1 MISDAVQAGK
11 EALRQGRFQE
21 AIQLFEDYLAQSRQR
36 CGELGIPAAQ
46 PDSETLEAQMNLV
59 RAYHQSGLMQKA
71 RSLCLELL
79 QHPNPQ
85 AQGWAKKI
93 LPRLPVVEK
102 LSAPEAIKPAVR
114 ANGPEV
120 LKRSTPPIPVEPAP
134 GAKPDAASP
143 STRQRATQLGMKI
156 PLPDRAGS
164 LRWAKWGS
172 LVVAIALLWWLCFV
186 LVGGQLDFSRL
197 GLPRQLSFLR
207 GLLPW
212 LRNGLRGLVAGSLA
226 VNVGV
231 GILFFAPWLMDQLHQ
246 RLHKLRWASLSE
258 IERHS
263 PETARLL
270 QRICAQKQL
279 KQPRL
284 GVIPDAGPLAFV
296 YGTFSDGC
304 RIVVT
309 KGLLEQLS
317 EDEIAAVYAQALG
330 RIVNGDILVMTLL
343 GSPVQLVYLAL
354 EQVSKLGE
362 GRGQSRR
369 RDLIGHVAPLIYLIY
384 TVLSYPLFFLCRL
397 GIYHADHFAVEVTGN
412 PNGLIAALL
421 KSAAGLQEV
430 HKNDRRPS
438 SLLHCTRLFSL
449 LDFKTTAAAGAAS
462 RLRDPSQAG
471 QVFLWDQFNPWARW
485 MQANSSHPLLGHRFK
500 VLAGY
505 GERLR
510 LPTELSLGSEAG
522 QKLDVARLKGR
533 FWLDLAIYAAEVVGI
548 VIGWLVGLILYL
560 AMQNR
565 LDPKVILAA
574 MVVGYGVGLWAKAG
588 LMYRRTP
595 EARATDVL
603 SLVADPY
610 ADPRRG
616 QWVELEGELVG
627 LGRSGYQLGAELKL
641 QDARGLIPVRFTS
654 PLGPVGNVFSGLK
667 RVRALMGKRVKGV
680 GWFRRGNTAWVD
692 LAYIQVGSDKIHS
705 RPRLWL
711 ILFGLGVVMAGL
723 WVAFY
728 FPNLAFYL
736 RRRGQ
741 PVFWFG

>member
-1 MISDAVQAGK
+1 MIPDAVQAGK
-11 EALRQGRFQE
+11 EALRQGRLQE
-21 AIQLFEDYLAQSRQR
+21 AIQLFEGYLAQSRQQDKA
-36 CGELGIPAAQ
+36 LGIPA
-46 PDSETLEAQMNLV
+46 DSSDGEALEAQMNLV
-59 RAYHQSGLMQKA
+59 RAYHQLGQTEKA

-93 LPRLPVVEK
+93 LLRLPTATES
-102 LSAPEAIKPAVR
+102 LAAPSAK
-114 ANGPEV
+114 
-120 LKRSTPPIPVEPAP
+120 PVEPRSAPPEEPSP
-134 GAKPDAASP
+134 GAGSL
-143 STRQRATQLGMKI
+143 STRQRAAQLGMKI
-156 PLPDRAGS
+156 PLPERAGP
-164 LRWAKWGS
+164 LHWAKWGS
-172 LVVAIALLWWLCFV
+172 LGVGIVFLWWLSFV
-186 LVGGQLDFSRL
+186 LVGSHLDFGRL
-197 GLPRQLSFLR
+197 SFPRQLWFLQ

-212 LRNGLRGLVAGSLA
+212 LRNGLRWLVAGSLA
-226 VNVGV
+226 VNFGV
-231 GILFFAPWLMDQLHQ
+231 GLLFFAPWLMDQLHQ
-246 RLHKLRWASLSE
+246 RLHKLRWARLGE

-270 QRICAQKQL
+270 QRICAQNQL

-309 KGLLEQLS
+309 KALLEQLA

-343 GSPVQLVYLAL
+343 GSPIQLVYLAL
-354 EQVSKLGE
+354 EQVSQLG
-362 GRGQSRR
+362 SKR
-369 RDLIGHVAPLIYLIY
+369 RDLIGHVAPLLYLIY
-384 TVLSYPLFFLCRL
+384 TVLSYPLFFLSRL
-397 GIYHADHFAVEVTGN
+397 GTYHADHFAVEATGN

-421 KSAAGLQEV
+421 KSAAGLQEA

-438 SLLHCTRLFSL
+438 SLLHCTRLFSF
-449 LDFKTTAAAGAAS
+449 LDFKTIAAASAAA
-462 RLRDPSQAG
+462 RLQDPSQAG

-485 MQANSSHPLLGHRFK
+485 MQVNSSHPLPGHRFK

-510 LPTELSLGSEAG
+510 LLPELSLGSG
-522 QKLDVARLKGR
+522 SKLDVARLQSR

-548 VIGWLVGLILYL
+548 LIGWLVGLILYL
-560 AMQNR
+560 LLQNR
-565 LDPKVILAA
+565 LDPKVIAA
-574 MVVGYGVGLWAKAG
+574 AAVVGYGVGLWAKAG
-588 LMYRRTP
+588 LMYGGSLP
-595 EARATDVL
+595 ARPTDVL
-603 SLVADPY
+603 SLLADPD

-627 LGRSGYQLGAELKL
+627 LGPSGYQLGAELKL
-641 QDARGLIPVRFTS
+641 QEATGLIPVRFTS

-667 RVRALMGKRVKGV
+667 RIRALVGRRVKVV

-692 LAYIQVGSDKIHS
+692 LAYVQVGSNKLHS

-711 ILFGLGVVMAGL
+711 VVFGLGVILLGI
-723 WVAFY
+723 WGAFY
-728 FPNLAFYL
+728 FPNLASYL
-736 RRRGQ
+736 RR
-741 PVFWFG
+741 W

>member
-1 MISDAVQAGK
+1 V
-11 EALRQGRFQE
+11 
-21 AIQLFEDYLAQSRQR
+21 Y
-36 CGELGIPAAQ
+36 
-46 PDSETLEAQMNLV
+46 V
-59 RAYHQSGLMQKA
+59 
-71 RSLCLELL
+71 
-79 QHPNPQ
+79 
-85 AQGWAKKI
+85 
-93 LPRLPVVEK
+93 
-102 LSAPEAIKPAVR
+102 
-114 ANGPEV
+114 
-120 LKRSTPPIPVEPAP
+120 
-134 GAKPDAASP
+134 
-143 STRQRATQLGMKI
+143 
-156 PLPDRAGS
+156 
-164 LRWAKWGS
+164 
-172 LVVAIALLWWLCFV
+172 
-186 LVGGQLDFSRL
+186 
-197 GLPRQLSFLR
+197 PRQLWFLQ

-212 LRNGLRGLVAGSLA
+212 LRNGLQWLVAGSLA
-226 VNVGV
+226 INIGV
-231 GILFFAPWLMDQLHQ
+231 GLLFFAPWLMDQLHQ
-246 RLHKLRWASLSE
+246 RLHKLRWASLGE

-270 QRICAQKQL
+270 QRICAQNQL

-309 KGLLEQLS
+309 KALLEQLA
-317 EDEIAAVYAQALG
+317 EDEIATVYAQALG

-343 GSPVQLVYLAL
+343 GSPIQLVYLAL

-369 RDLIGHVAPLIYLIY
+369 RDLIGHVAPLLYLIY
-384 TVLSYPLFFLCRL
+384 TVLSYPLFFLSRL
-397 GIYHADHFAVEVTGN
+397 GTYHADHFAVEATGN

-421 KSAAGLQEV
+421 KSAAGLQEA

-438 SLLHCTRLFSL
+438 SLLHCTRLFSF
-449 LDFKTTAAAGAAS
+449 LDFKTTAAASAAS

-485 MQANSSHPLLGHRFK
+485 MQVNSSHPLPGHRFK

-510 LPTELSLGSEAG
+510 LVPELSLGSG
-522 QKLDVARLKGR
+522 SQLDVARLHSR

-548 VIGWLVGLILYL
+548 LIGWLVGLILYL
-560 AMQNR
+560 VLQDR

-574 MVVGYGVGLWAKAG
+574 VVVGYGVGLWFKAG
-588 LMYRRTP
+588 LMYGGSLP
-595 EARATDVL
+595 AQPTDVL
-603 SLVADPY
+603 SLLADPD

-616 QWVELEGELVG
+616 HWVELEGELVG

-641 QDARGLIPVRFTS
+641 QDATGLIPVRFTS

-667 RVRALMGKRVKGV
+667 RIRALVGRRVKVV

-692 LAYIQVGSDKIHS
+692 LAYVQVGSDRLHS

-711 ILFGLGVVMAGL
+711 VLFGLGVVLSGV
-723 WVAFY
+723 WGAFY
-728 FPNLAFYL
+728 FPNLASYL
-736 RRRGQ
+736 RR
-741 PVFWFG
+741 W

>member
-1 MISDAVQAGK
+1 MIPDAVQAGK
-11 EALRQGRFQE
+11 EALRQGRLQE
-21 AIQLFEDYLAQSRQR
+21 AIQLFEGYLAQSRQQDKA
-36 CGELGIPAAQ
+36 LGIPA
-46 PDSETLEAQMNLV
+46 DSSDGEALEAQMNLV
-59 RAYHQSGLMQKA
+59 RAYHQLGQTEKA

-93 LPRLPVVEK
+93 LLRLPTATES
-102 LSAPEAIKPAVR
+102 LAAPSAK
-114 ANGPEV
+114 
-120 LKRSTPPIPVEPAP
+120 PVEPRSAPPEEPSP
-134 GAKPDAASP
+134 GAGSL
-143 STRQRATQLGMKI
+143 STRQRAAQLGMKI
-156 PLPDRAGS
+156 PLPERAGP
-164 LRWAKWGS
+164 LHWAKWGS
-172 LVVAIALLWWLCFV
+172 LGVGIVFLWWLSFV
-186 LVGGQLDFSRL
+186 LVGSHLDFGRL
-197 GLPRQLSFLR
+197 SFPRQLWFLQ

-212 LRNGLRGLVAGSLA
+212 LRNGLRWLVAGSLA
-226 VNVGV
+226 VNFGV
-231 GILFFAPWLMDQLHQ
+231 GLLFFAPWLMDQLHQ
-246 RLHKLRWASLSE
+246 RLHKLRWARLGE

-270 QRICAQKQL
+270 QRICAQNQL

-309 KGLLEQLS
+309 QALLQQLS

-343 GSPVQLVYLAL
+343 GSPIQLVYLAL
-354 EQVSKLGE
+354 EQVSQLG
-362 GRGQSRR
+362 SKR
-369 RDLIGHVAPLIYLIY
+369 RDLIGHVAPLLYLIY
-384 TVLSYPLFFLCRL
+384 TVLSYPLFFLSRL
-397 GIYHADHFAVEVTGN
+397 GTYHADHFAVQATGN

-421 KSAAGLQEV
+421 KSAAGLQEA

-438 SLLHCTRLFSL
+438 SLLHCTRLFSF
-449 LDFKTTAAAGAAS
+449 LDFKTIAAASAAA
-462 RLRDPSQAG
+462 RLQDPSQAG

-485 MQANSSHPLLGHRFK
+485 MQVNSSHPLPGHRFK

-510 LPTELSLGSEAG
+510 LVPELSLGSG
-522 QKLDVARLKGR
+522 SKLDVARLQSR

-548 VIGWLVGLILYL
+548 LIGWLVGLILYL
-560 AMQNR
+560 VLQDR
-565 LDPKVILAA
+565 LDPKVIWAA
-574 MVVGYGVGLWAKAG
+574 AVVGYGMGLWAKAG
-588 LMYRRTP
+588 LMYGGSLP
-595 EARATDVL
+595 ARPTDVL
-603 SLVADPY
+603 SLLADPD

-627 LGRSGYQLGAELKL
+627 LGPSGYQLGAELKL
-641 QDARGLIPVRFTS
+641 QEATGLIPVRFTS

-667 RVRALMGKRVKGV
+667 RIRALVGRRVKVV

-692 LAYIQVGSDKIHS
+692 LAYVQVGSNKLHS

-711 ILFGLGVVMAGL
+711 VVFGLGVILLGI
-723 WVAFY
+723 WGAFY
-728 FPNLAFYL
+728 FPNLASYL
-736 RRRGQ
+736 RR
-741 PVFWFG
+741 W

>member
-1 MISDAVQAGK
+1 MIPDAVQAGK
-11 EALRQGRFQE
+11 EALRQGRLQE
-21 AIQLFEDYLAQSRQR
+21 AIQLFEGYLAQSRQQDKA
-36 CGELGIPAAQ
+36 LGIPA
-46 PDSETLEAQMNLV
+46 DSSDGEALEAQMNLV
-59 RAYHQSGLMQKA
+59 RAYHQLGQTEKA

-93 LPRLPVVEK
+93 LLRLPTATES
-102 LSAPEAIKPAVR
+102 LAAPSAK
-114 ANGPEV
+114 
-120 LKRSTPPIPVEPAP
+120 PVEPRSAPPEEPSP
-134 GAKPDAASP
+134 GAGSL
-143 STRQRATQLGMKI
+143 STRQRAAQLGMKI
-156 PLPDRAGS
+156 PLPERAGP
-164 LRWAKWGS
+164 LHWAKWGS
-172 LVVAIALLWWLCFV
+172 LGVGIVFLWWLSFV
-186 LVGGQLDFSRL
+186 LVGSHLDFGRL
-197 GLPRQLSFLR
+197 SFPRQLWFLQ

-212 LRNGLRGLVAGSLA
+212 LRNGLRWLVAGSLA
-226 VNVGV
+226 VNFGV
-231 GILFFAPWLMDQLHQ
+231 GLLFFAPWLMDQLHQ
-246 RLHKLRWASLSE
+246 RLHKLRWARLGE

-270 QRICAQKQL
+270 QRICAQNQL

-309 KGLLEQLS
+309 QALLQQLS

-343 GSPVQLVYLAL
+343 GSPIQLVYLAL
-354 EQVSKLGE
+354 EQVSQLG
-362 GRGQSRR
+362 SKR
-369 RDLIGHVAPLIYLIY
+369 RDLIGHVAPLLYLIY
-384 TVLSYPLFFLCRL
+384 TVLSYPLFFLSRL
-397 GIYHADHFAVEVTGN
+397 GTYHADHFAVEATGN

-421 KSAAGLQEV
+421 KSAAGLQEA

-449 LDFKTTAAAGAAS
+449 LDFKTTAAASAAS

-471 QVFLWDQFNPWARW
+471 QVFLWDQINPWARW
-485 MQANSSHPLLGHRFK
+485 MQVNSSHPLPGHRFK

-510 LPTELSLGSEAG
+510 LLPELSLGSG
-522 QKLDVARLKGR
+522 SKLDVARLQSR

-548 VIGWLVGLILYL
+548 LIGWLVGLILYL
-560 AMQNR
+560 LLQNR
-565 LDPKVILAA
+565 LDPKVIAA
-574 MVVGYGVGLWAKAG
+574 AAVVGYGVGLWAKAG
-588 LMYRRTP
+588 LMYGGSLP
-595 EARATDVL
+595 ARPTDVL
-603 SLVADPY
+603 SLLADPD

-627 LGRSGYQLGAELKL
+627 LGPSGYQLGAELKL
-641 QDARGLIPVRFTS
+641 QEATGLIPVRFTS

-667 RVRALMGKRVKGV
+667 RIRALVGRRVKVV

-692 LAYIQVGSDKIHS
+692 LAYVQVGSNKLHS

-711 ILFGLGVVMAGL
+711 VVFGLGVILLGI
-723 WVAFY
+723 WGAFY
-728 FPNLAFYL
+728 FPNLASYL
-736 RRRGQ
+736 RR
-741 PVFWFG
+741 W

>member
-1 MISDAVQAGK
+1 MIPDAVQAGK
-11 EALRQGRFQE
+11 EALRQGRLQE
-21 AIQLFEDYLAQSRQR
+21 AIQLFEGYLAQSRQQDKA
-36 CGELGIPAAQ
+36 LGIPA
-46 PDSETLEAQMNLV
+46 DSSDGEALEAQMNLV
-59 RAYHQSGLMQKA
+59 RAYHQLGQTEKA

-93 LPRLPVVEK
+93 LLRLPTATES
-102 LSAPEAIKPAVR
+102 LAAPSAK
-114 ANGPEV
+114 
-120 LKRSTPPIPVEPAP
+120 PVEPRSAPPEEPSP
-134 GAKPDAASP
+134 GAGSL
-143 STRQRATQLGMKI
+143 STRQRAAQLGMKI
-156 PLPDRAGS
+156 PLPERAGP
-164 LRWAKWGS
+164 LHWAKWGS
-172 LVVAIALLWWLCFV
+172 LGVGIVFLWWLSFV
-186 LVGGQLDFSRL
+186 LVGSHLDFGRL
-197 GLPRQLSFLR
+197 SFPRQLWFLQ

-212 LRNGLRGLVAGSLA
+212 LRNGLRWLVAGSLA
-226 VNVGV
+226 VNFGV
-231 GILFFAPWLMDQLHQ
+231 GLLFFAPWLMDQLHQ
-246 RLHKLRWASLSE
+246 RLHKLRWARLGE

-270 QRICAQKQL
+270 QRICAQNQL

-309 KGLLEQLS
+309 QALLQQLS

-343 GSPVQLVYLAL
+343 GSPIQLVYLAL
-354 EQVSKLGE
+354 EQVSQLG
-362 GRGQSRR
+362 SKR
-369 RDLIGHVAPLIYLIY
+369 RDLIGHVAPLLYLIY
-384 TVLSYPLFFLCRL
+384 TVLSYPLFFLSRL
-397 GIYHADHFAVEVTGN
+397 GTYHADHFAVQATGN

-421 KSAAGLQEV
+421 KSAAGLQEA

-449 LDFKTTAAAGAAS
+449 LDFKTTAAASAAS

-471 QVFLWDQFNPWARW
+471 QVFLWDQINPWARW
-485 MQANSSHPLLGHRFK
+485 MQVNSSHPLPGHRFK

-510 LPTELSLGSEAG
+510 LLPELSLGSG
-522 QKLDVARLKGR
+522 SKLDVARLQSR

-548 VIGWLVGLILYL
+548 LIGWLVGLILYL
-560 AMQNR
+560 LLQNR
-565 LDPKVILAA
+565 LDPKVIAA
-574 MVVGYGVGLWAKAG
+574 AAVVGYGVGLWAKAG
-588 LMYRRTP
+588 LMYGGSLP
-595 EARATDVL
+595 ARPTDVL
-603 SLVADPY
+603 SLLADPD

-627 LGRSGYQLGAELKL
+627 LGPSGYQLGAELKL
-641 QDARGLIPVRFTS
+641 QEATGLIPVRFTS

-667 RVRALMGKRVKGV
+667 QIRALVGRRVKVV

-692 LAYIQVGSDKIHS
+692 LAYVQVGSNKLHS

-711 ILFGLGVVMAGL
+711 VVFGLGVILLGI
-723 WVAFY
+723 WGAFY
-728 FPNLAFYL
+728 FPNLASYL
-736 RRRGQ
+736 RR
-741 PVFWFG
+741 W

>member
-1 MISDAVQAGK
+1 MIPDAVQAGK
-11 EALRQGRFQE
+11 EALRQGRLQE
-21 AIQLFEDYLAQSRQR
+21 AIQLFEGYLAQSRQQDKA
-36 CGELGIPAAQ
+36 LGIPA
-46 PDSETLEAQMNLV
+46 DSSDGEALEAQMNLV
-59 RAYHQSGLMQKA
+59 RAYHQLGQTEKA

-93 LPRLPVVEK
+93 LLRLPTATES
-102 LSAPEAIKPAVR
+102 LAAPSAK
-114 ANGPEV
+114 
-120 LKRSTPPIPVEPAP
+120 PVEPRSAPPEEPSP
-134 GAKPDAASP
+134 GAGSL
-143 STRQRATQLGMKI
+143 STRQRAAQLGMKI
-156 PLPDRAGS
+156 PLPERAGP
-164 LRWAKWGS
+164 LHWAKWGS
-172 LVVAIALLWWLCFV
+172 LGVGIVFLWWLSFV
-186 LVGGQLDFSRL
+186 LVGSHLDFGRL
-197 GLPRQLSFLR
+197 SFPRQLWFLQ

-212 LRNGLRGLVAGSLA
+212 LRNGLRWLVAGSLA
-226 VNVGV
+226 VNFGV
-231 GILFFAPWLMDQLHQ
+231 GLLFFAPWLMDQLHQ
-246 RLHKLRWASLSE
+246 RLHKLRWARLGE

-270 QRICAQKQL
+270 QRICAQNQL

-309 KGLLEQLS
+309 QALLQQLS

-343 GSPVQLVYLAL
+343 GSPIQLVYLAL
-354 EQVSKLGE
+354 EQVSQLG
-362 GRGQSRR
+362 SKR
-369 RDLIGHVAPLIYLIY
+369 RDLIGHVAPLLYLIY
-384 TVLSYPLFFLCRL
+384 TVLSYPLFFLSRL
-397 GIYHADHFAVEVTGN
+397 GTYHADHFAVEATGN

-421 KSAAGLQEV
+421 KSAAGLQEA

-438 SLLHCTRLFSL
+438 SLLHCTRLFSF
-449 LDFKTTAAAGAAS
+449 LDFKTIAAASAAA
-462 RLRDPSQAG
+462 RLQDPSQAG

-485 MQANSSHPLLGHRFK
+485 MQVNSSHPLPGHRFK

-510 LPTELSLGSEAG
+510 LLPELSLGSG
-522 QKLDVARLKGR
+522 SKLDVARLQSR

-548 VIGWLVGLILYL
+548 LIGWLVGLILYL
-560 AMQNR
+560 LLQNR
-565 LDPKVILAA
+565 LDPKVIAA
-574 MVVGYGVGLWAKAG
+574 AAVVGYGVGLWAKAG
-588 LMYRRTP
+588 LMYGGSLP
-595 EARATDVL
+595 ARPTDVL
-603 SLVADPY
+603 SLLADPD

-627 LGRSGYQLGAELKL
+627 LGPSGYQLGAELKL
-641 QDARGLIPVRFTS
+641 QEATGLIPVRFTS

-667 RVRALMGKRVKGV
+667 RIRALVGRRVKVV

-692 LAYIQVGSDKIHS
+692 LAYVQVGSNKLHS

-711 ILFGLGVVMAGL
+711 VVFGLGVILLGI
-723 WVAFY
+723 WGAFY
-728 FPNLAFYL
+728 FPNLASYL
-736 RRRGQ
+736 RR
-741 PVFWFG
+741 W

>member
-1 MISDAVQAGK
+1 MIPDVVQAGK
-11 EALRQGRFQE
+11 EALRQGRLQE
-21 AIQLFEDYLAQSRQR
+21 AIQLFEGYLAQSRQQDKA
-36 CGELGIPAAQ
+36 LGIPA
-46 PDSETLEAQMNLV
+46 DSSDGEALEAQMNLV
-59 RAYHQSGLMQKA
+59 RAYHQLGQTEKA

-93 LPRLPVVEK
+93 LLRLPTATESPAAP
-102 LSAPEAIKPAVR
+102 SAK
-114 ANGPEV
+114 
-120 LKRSTPPIPVEPAP
+120 PVEPRSAPPEEPSP
-134 GAKPDAASP
+134 GAGSL
-143 STRQRATQLGMKI
+143 STRQRAAQLGMKI
-156 PLPDRAGS
+156 PLPERAGP
-164 LRWAKWGS
+164 LHWAKWGS
-172 LVVAIALLWWLCFV
+172 LGVGIVFLWWLSFV
-186 LVGGQLDFSRL
+186 LVGSHLDFGRL
-197 GLPRQLSFLR
+197 SFPRQLWFLQ

-212 LRNGLRGLVAGSLA
+212 LRNGLRWLVAGSLA
-226 VNVGV
+226 VNFGV
-231 GILFFAPWLMDQLHQ
+231 GLLFFAPWLMDQLHQ
-246 RLHKLRWASLSE
+246 RLHKLRWARLGE

-270 QRICAQKQL
+270 QRICAQNQL

-309 KGLLEQLS
+309 QALLQQLS

-343 GSPVQLVYLAL
+343 GSPIQLVYLAL
-354 EQVSKLGE
+354 EQVSQLG
-362 GRGQSRR
+362 SKR
-369 RDLIGHVAPLIYLIY
+369 RDLIGHVAPLLYLIY
-384 TVLSYPLFFLCRL
+384 TVLSYPLFFLSRL
-397 GIYHADHFAVEVTGN
+397 GTYHADHFAVQATGN

-421 KSAAGLQEV
+421 KSAAGLQEA

-449 LDFKTTAAAGAAS
+449 LDFKTTAAASAAS

-471 QVFLWDQFNPWARW
+471 QVFLWDQINPWARW
-485 MQANSSHPLLGHRFK
+485 MQVNSSHPLPGHRFK

-510 LPTELSLGSEAG
+510 LLPELSLGSG
-522 QKLDVARLKGR
+522 SKLDVARLQSR

-548 VIGWLVGLILYL
+548 LIGWLVGLILYL
-560 AMQNR
+560 LLQNR
-565 LDPKVILAA
+565 LDPKVIAA
-574 MVVGYGVGLWAKAG
+574 AAVVGYGVGLWAKAG
-588 LMYRRTP
+588 LMYGGSLP
-595 EARATDVL
+595 ARPTDVL
-603 SLVADPY
+603 SLLADPD

-627 LGRSGYQLGAELKL
+627 LGPSGYQLGAELKL
-641 QDARGLIPVRFTS
+641 QEATGLIPVRFTS

-667 RVRALMGKRVKGV
+667 RIRALVGRRVKVV

-692 LAYIQVGSDKIHS
+692 LAYVQVGSNKLHS

-711 ILFGLGVVMAGL
+711 VVFGLGVILLGI
-723 WVAFY
+723 WGAFY
-728 FPNLAFYL
+728 FPNLASYL
-736 RRRGQ
+736 RR
-741 PVFWFG
+741 W

>member
-1 MISDAVQAGK
+1 MIPDAVQAGK
-11 EALRQGRFQE
+11 EALRQGRLQE
-21 AIQLFEDYLAQSRQR
+21 AIQLFEGYLAQSRQQDKA
-36 CGELGIPAAQ
+36 LGIPA
-46 PDSETLEAQMNLV
+46 DSSDGEALEAQMNLV
-59 RAYHQSGLMQKA
+59 RAYHQLGQTEKA

-93 LPRLPVVEK
+93 LLRLPTATES
-102 LSAPEAIKPAVR
+102 LAAPSAK
-114 ANGPEV
+114 
-120 LKRSTPPIPVEPAP
+120 PVEPRSAPPEEPSP
-134 GAKPDAASP
+134 GAGSL
-143 STRQRATQLGMKI
+143 STRQRAAQLGMKI
-156 PLPDRAGS
+156 PLPERAGP
-164 LRWAKWGS
+164 LHWAKWGS
-172 LVVAIALLWWLCFV
+172 LGVGIVFLWWLSFV
-186 LVGGQLDFSRL
+186 LVGSHLDFGRL
-197 GLPRQLSFLR
+197 SFPRQLWFLQ

-212 LRNGLRGLVAGSLA
+212 LRNGLRWLVAGSLA
-226 VNVGV
+226 VNFGV
-231 GILFFAPWLMDQLHQ
+231 GLLFFAPWLMDQLHQ
-246 RLHKLRWASLSE
+246 RLHKLRWARLGE

-270 QRICAQKQL
+270 QRICAQNQL

-309 KGLLEQLS
+309 QALLQQLS

-343 GSPVQLVYLAL
+343 GSPIQLVYLAL
-354 EQVSKLGE
+354 EQVSQLG
-362 GRGQSRR
+362 SKR
-369 RDLIGHVAPLIYLIY
+369 RDLIGHVAPLLYLIY
-384 TVLSYPLFFLCRL
+384 TVLSYPLFFLSRL
-397 GIYHADHFAVEVTGN
+397 GTYHADHFAVQATGN

-421 KSAAGLQEV
+421 KSAAGLQEA

-449 LDFKTTAAAGAAS
+449 LDFKTTAAASAAS

-471 QVFLWDQFNPWARW
+471 QVFLWDQINPWARW
-485 MQANSSHPLLGHRFK
+485 MQVNSSHPLPGHRFK

-510 LPTELSLGSEAG
+510 LLPELSLGSG
-522 QKLDVARLKGR
+522 SKLDVARLQSR

-548 VIGWLVGLILYL
+548 LIGWLVGLILYL
-560 AMQNR
+560 LLQNR
-565 LDPKVILAA
+565 LDPKVIAA
-574 MVVGYGVGLWAKAG
+574 AAVVGYGVGLWAKAG
-588 LMYRRTP
+588 LMYGGSLP
-595 EARATDVL
+595 ARPTDVL
-603 SLVADPY
+603 SLLADPD
-610 ADPRRG
+610 ANPRRG

-627 LGRSGYQLGAELKL
+627 LGPSGYQLGAELKL
-641 QDARGLIPVRFTS
+641 QEATGLIPVRFTS

-667 RVRALMGKRVKGV
+667 RIRALVGRRVKVV

-692 LAYIQVGSDKIHS
+692 LAYVQVGSNKLHS

-711 ILFGLGVVMAGL
+711 VVFGLGVILLGI
-723 WVAFY
+723 WGAFY
-728 FPNLAFYL
+728 FPNLASYL
-736 RRRGQ
+736 RR
-741 PVFWFG
+741 W

>member
-1 MISDAVQAGK
+1 MIPDAVQAGK
-11 EALRQGRFQE
+11 EALRQGRLQE
-21 AIQLFEDYLAQSRQR
+21 AIQLFEGYLAQSRQQDKA
-36 CGELGIPAAQ
+36 LGIPA
-46 PDSETLEAQMNLV
+46 DSSDGEALEAQMNLV
-59 RAYHQSGLMQKA
+59 RAYHQLGQTEKA

-93 LPRLPVVEK
+93 LLRLPTATESPAAPSAKSVEPR
-102 LSAPEAIKPAVR
+102 SAPPD
-114 ANGPEV
+114 
-120 LKRSTPPIPVEPAP
+120 PAP
-134 GAKPDAASP
+134 GAGSL
-143 STRQRATQLGMKI
+143 STRQRAAQLGMKI
-156 PLPDRAGS
+156 PLPERAGP
-164 LRWAKWGS
+164 LHWAKWGS
-172 LVVAIALLWWLCFV
+172 LGVGIVFLWWLSFV
-186 LVGGQLDFSRL
+186 LVGSHLDFGRL
-197 GLPRQLSFLR
+197 SFPRQLWFLQ

-212 LRNGLRGLVAGSLA
+212 LRNGLRWLVAGSLA
-226 VNVGV
+226 VNFGV
-231 GILFFAPWLMDQLHQ
+231 GLLFFAPWLMDQLHQ
-246 RLHKLRWASLSE
+246 RLHKLRWARLGE

-270 QRICAQKQL
+270 QRICAQNQL

-309 KGLLEQLS
+309 QALLQQLS

-343 GSPVQLVYLAL
+343 GSPIQLVYLAL
-354 EQVSKLGE
+354 EQVSQLG
-362 GRGQSRR
+362 SKR
-369 RDLIGHVAPLIYLIY
+369 RDLIGHVAPLLYLIY
-384 TVLSYPLFFLCRL
+384 TVLSYPLFFLSRL
-397 GIYHADHFAVEVTGN
+397 GTYHADHFAVQATGN

-421 KSAAGLQEV
+421 KSAAGLQEA

-449 LDFKTTAAAGAAS
+449 LDFKTTAAASAAS

-471 QVFLWDQFNPWARW
+471 QVFLWDQINPWARW
-485 MQANSSHPLLGHRFK
+485 MQVNSSHPLPGHRFK

-510 LPTELSLGSEAG
+510 LLPELSLGSG
-522 QKLDVARLKGR
+522 SKLDVARLQSR

-548 VIGWLVGLILYL
+548 LIGWLVGLILYL
-560 AMQNR
+560 LLQNR
-565 LDPKVILAA
+565 LDPKVIAA
-574 MVVGYGVGLWAKAG
+574 AAVVGYGVGLWAKAG
-588 LMYRRTP
+588 LMYGGSLP
-595 EARATDVL
+595 ARPTDVL
-603 SLVADPY
+603 SLLADPD

-627 LGRSGYQLGAELKL
+627 LGPSGYQLGAELKL
-641 QDARGLIPVRFTS
+641 QEATGLIPVRFTS

-667 RVRALMGKRVKGV
+667 RIRALVGRRVKVV

-692 LAYIQVGSDKIHS
+692 LAYVQVGSNKLHS

-711 ILFGLGVVMAGL
+711 VVFGLGVILLGI
-723 WVAFY
+723 WGAFY
-728 FPNLAFYL
+728 FPNLASYL
-736 RRRGQ
+736 RR
-741 PVFWFG
+741 W

>member
-1 MISDAVQAGK
+1 MIPDAVQAGK
-11 EALRQGRFQE
+11 EALRQGRLQE
-21 AIQLFEDYLAQSRQR
+21 AIQLFEGYLAQSRQQDKA
-36 CGELGIPAAQ
+36 LGIPA
-46 PDSETLEAQMNLV
+46 DSSDGEALEAQMNLV
-59 RAYHQSGLMQKA
+59 RAYHQLGQTEKA

-93 LPRLPVVEK
+93 LLRLPTATES
-102 LSAPEAIKPAVR
+102 LAAPSAK
-114 ANGPEV
+114 
-120 LKRSTPPIPVEPAP
+120 PVEPRSAPPEEPSP
-134 GAKPDAASP
+134 GAGSL
-143 STRQRATQLGMKI
+143 STRQRAAQLGMKI
-156 PLPDRAGS
+156 PLPERAGP
-164 LRWAKWGS
+164 LHWAKWGS
-172 LVVAIALLWWLCFV
+172 LGVGIVFLWWLSFV
-186 LVGGQLDFSRL
+186 LVGSHLDFGRL
-197 GLPRQLSFLR
+197 SFPRQLWFLQ

-212 LRNGLRGLVAGSLA
+212 LRNGLRWLVAGSLA
-226 VNVGV
+226 VNFGV
-231 GILFFAPWLMDQLHQ
+231 GLLFFAPWLMDQLHQ
-246 RLHKLRWASLSE
+246 RLHKLRWARLGE

-270 QRICAQKQL
+270 QRICAQNQL

-309 KGLLEQLS
+309 QALLQQLS

-343 GSPVQLVYLAL
+343 GSPIQLVYLAL
-354 EQVSKLGE
+354 EQVSQLG
-362 GRGQSRR
+362 SKR
-369 RDLIGHVAPLIYLIY
+369 RDLIGHVAPLLYLIY
-384 TVLSYPLFFLCRL
+384 TVLSYPLFFLSRL
-397 GIYHADHFAVEVTGN
+397 GTYHADHFAVQATGN

-421 KSAAGLQEV
+421 KSAAGLQEA

-438 SLLHCTRLFSL
+438 SLLHCTRLFSF
-449 LDFKTTAAAGAAS
+449 LDFKTIAAASAAA
-462 RLRDPSQAG
+462 RLQDPSQAG
-471 QVFLWDQFNPWARW
+471 QVFLWDQINPWARW
-485 MQANSSHPLLGHRFK
+485 MQVNSSHPLPGHRFK

-510 LPTELSLGSEAG
+510 LLPELSLGSG
-522 QKLDVARLKGR
+522 SKLDVARLQSR

-548 VIGWLVGLILYL
+548 LIGWLVGLILYL
-560 AMQNR
+560 LLQNR
-565 LDPKVILAA
+565 LDPKVIAA
-574 MVVGYGVGLWAKAG
+574 AAVVGYGVGLWAKAG
-588 LMYRRTP
+588 LMYGGSLP
-595 EARATDVL
+595 ARPTDVL
-603 SLVADPY
+603 SLLADPD

-641 QDARGLIPVRFTS
+641 QEATGLIPVRFTS

-667 RVRALMGKRVKGV
+667 QIRALVGRRVKVV

-692 LAYIQVGSDKIHS
+692 LAYVQVGSNKLHS

-711 ILFGLGVVMAGL
+711 VVFGLGVILLGI
-723 WVAFY
+723 WGAFY
-728 FPNLAFYL
+728 FPNLASYL
-736 RRRGQ
+736 RR
-741 PVFWFG
+741 W

>member
-1 MISDAVQAGK
+1 MIPDAVQAGK
-11 EALRQGRFQE
+11 EALRQGRLQE
-21 AIQLFEDYLAQSRQR
+21 AIQLFEGYLAQSRQQDKA
-36 CGELGIPAAQ
+36 LGIPA
-46 PDSETLEAQMNLV
+46 DSSDGEALEAQMNLV
-59 RAYHQSGLMQKA
+59 RAYHQLGQTEKA

-93 LPRLPVVEK
+93 LLRLPTATESLAAPSAKPVEPR
-102 LSAPEAIKPAVR
+102 SAPPD
-114 ANGPEV
+114 
-120 LKRSTPPIPVEPAP
+120 PAP
-134 GAKPDAASP
+134 GAGSL
-143 STRQRATQLGMKI
+143 STRQRAAQLGMKI
-156 PLPDRAGS
+156 PLPERAGP
-164 LRWAKWGS
+164 LHWAKWGS
-172 LVVAIALLWWLCFV
+172 LGVGIVFLWWLSFV
-186 LVGGQLDFSRL
+186 LVGSHLDFGRL
-197 GLPRQLSFLR
+197 SFPRQLWFLQ

-212 LRNGLRGLVAGSLA
+212 LRNGLRWLVAGSLA
-226 VNVGV
+226 VNFGV
-231 GILFFAPWLMDQLHQ
+231 GLLFFAPWLMDQLHQ
-246 RLHKLRWASLSE
+246 RLHKLRWARLGE

-270 QRICAQKQL
+270 QRICAQNQL

-309 KGLLEQLS
+309 QALLQQLS

-343 GSPVQLVYLAL
+343 GSPIQLVYLAL
-354 EQVSKLGE
+354 EQVSQLG
-362 GRGQSRR
+362 SKR
-369 RDLIGHVAPLIYLIY
+369 RDLIGHVAPLLYLIY
-384 TVLSYPLFFLCRL
+384 TVLSYPLFFLSRL
-397 GIYHADHFAVEVTGN
+397 GTYHADHFAVQATGN

-421 KSAAGLQEV
+421 KSAAGLQEA

-449 LDFKTTAAAGAAS
+449 LDFKTTAAASAAS

-471 QVFLWDQFNPWARW
+471 QVFLWDQINPWARW
-485 MQANSSHPLLGHRFK
+485 MQVNSSHPLPGHRFK

-510 LPTELSLGSEAG
+510 LLPELSLGSG
-522 QKLDVARLKGR
+522 SKLDVARLQSR

-548 VIGWLVGLILYL
+548 LIGWLVGLILYL
-560 AMQNR
+560 LLQNR
-565 LDPKVILAA
+565 LDPKVIAA
-574 MVVGYGVGLWAKAG
+574 AAVVGYGVGLWAKAG
-588 LMYRRTP
+588 LMYGGSLP
-595 EARATDVL
+595 ARPTDVL
-603 SLVADPY
+603 SLLADPD

-627 LGRSGYQLGAELKL
+627 LGPSGYQLGAELKL
-641 QDARGLIPVRFTS
+641 QEATGLIPVRFTS

-667 RVRALMGKRVKGV
+667 RIRALVGRRVKVV

-692 LAYIQVGSDKIHS
+692 LAYVQVGSNKLHS

-711 ILFGLGVVMAGL
+711 VVFGLGVILLGI
-723 WVAFY
+723 WGAFY
-728 FPNLAFYL
+728 FPNLASYL
-736 RRRGQ
+736 RR
-741 PVFWFG
+741 W